1 MATKDAG
8 APSIAI
14 RSLQTAARARSLA
27 SRLSETLEQVVEREH
42 DRLPLW
48 LPVALGTGIA
58 AWFVLPDA
66 RAWTIFLLT
75 AAASTMAALA
85 FAGGTRWGRALAVF
99 AATATVGT
107 VLIWWKADRV
117 AAPVLDRPVVMAFT
131 ARIEQ
136 VEPLPARQ
144 SVRLTLVPLT
154 GEVPP
159 KVRVSIREDAMRD
172 EFRPGAEIALR
183 ARLMPPPS
191 MAVPGAYDFARVA
204 WFQGLGGTGRAIGGI
219 EILKAAP
226 HGTVRD
232 RIAGWRQRLSAHV
245 RESVGEGGAGA
256 IAATLVTGDRGAIP
270 EEDAEA
276 MRRSGLAHLLSISG
290 LHVTAVVGAA
300 MLLTLKLLALSPAL
314 ALRWPLVLVAA
325 GVGAA
330 TGIAYT
336 LLTGAEVPTIRSCI
350 AALLV
355 LGGIAMGREA
365 LTLRLIAAGALI
377 VLLFWPEAL
386 AGPSF
391 QMSFAAVT
399 AIVVLHE
406 NPRIKALLARREE
419 GYPARLARGVLGLL
433 LTGIA
438 VELTLTPIALFHFHK
453 SGVYGALANIIA
465 IPLTTFIVMP
475 AEALGLLFDAVG
487 LGAPFWW
494 VAGQGL
500 TFMLWIAHSA
510 ANAPGALAMLPS
522 MPPAA
527 FGLMVAG
534 GLWAGLWQTRWRLA
548 GFVPI
553 VSGALWTFATPPPDL
568 LVTGDGRHLALRM
581 PDGRFAILRGRAGD
595 YVRGMLGEGLGTD
608 GELAALDESA
618 IASCSRDLCVADIVR
633 DGRRWRL
640 LATRSRDF
648 VAWRD
653 MVRACAEADIVVA
666 DRRLPEACTPRWIKA
681 DRALLEKTGGL
692 AITLGSSPRVVS
704 VADRVGRHPWAQ

>member
-1 MATKDAG
+1 MRPLG
-8 APSIAI
+8 
-14 RSLQTAARARSLA
+14 SLRSLA
-27 SRLSETLEQVVEREH
+27 EALELIAEREH

-48 LPVALGTGIA
+48 LPVGLGAGIA

-66 RAWTIFLLT
+66 RWWTVFLLI
-75 AAASTMAALA
+75 AAALAMAALA
-85 FAGGTRWGRALAVF
+85 FAGGTRWGRALAIF
-99 AATATVGT
+99 AGVAALGVA
-107 VLIWWKADRV
+107 LIWWKAERV
-117 AAPVLDRPVVMAFT
+117 AAPVLERPVVTSFT
-131 ARIEQ
+131 GRIAQ

-144 SVRLTLVPLT
+144 SVRLTLAT
-154 GEVPP
+154 ASDDIPP
-159 KVRVSIREDAMRD
+159 KVRVSIPEDRMRD
-172 EFRPGAEIALR
+172 GLRPGAEIALR
-183 ARLMPPPS
+183 TRLMPPPP

-204 WFQGLGGTGRAIGGI
+204 WFQGLGGTGRVIGDV
-219 EILKAAP
+219 EIVREAP
-226 HGTVRD
+226 RGAWGD
-232 RIAGWRQRLSAHV
+232 RIAGWRQQLSAHV

-256 IAATLVTGDRGAIP
+256 IAATLVTGDRGAITD
-270 EEDAEA
+270 EDAEA

-325 GVGAA
+325 GAGAA
-330 TGIAYT
+330 TGVSYT

-377 VLLFWPEAL
+377 VLLFWPDAL

-399 AIVVLHE
+399 SIVVLHE
-406 NPRIKALLARREE
+406 HPRVKALLARREE
-419 GYPARLARGVLGLL
+419 GYAARIARGMLALL

-453 SGVYGALANIIA
+453 SGMYGALANIIA

-475 AEALGLLFDAVG
+475 AEALGLLFDVVG

-522 MPPAA
+522 MPPGA
-527 FGLMVAG
+527 FGLIVAG
-534 GLWAGLWQTRWRLA
+534 GLWAALWQTRWRLA
-548 GFVPI
+548 GFAPI
-553 VSGALWTFATPPPDL
+553 VAGALWAFATPPPDL

-581 PDGRFAILRGRAGD
+581 PDGRFATLRGRAGD
-595 YVRGMLGEGLGTD
+595 YVRGILGEGLGTD
-608 GELAALDESA
+608 GELSALDETRT
-618 IASCSRDLCVADIVR
+618 ASCSRDLCVTDIVR

-653 MVRACAEADIVVA
+653 MIRACAEADIVVA
-666 DRRLPEACTPRWIKA
+666 DRRLPEACAPRWIKA
-681 DRALLEKTGGL
+681 DRALLAKTGGL
-692 AITLGSSPRVVS
+692 AISLGGRPKVVS
-704 VADRVGRHPWAQ
+704 VADRVGRHPWRQDGQSSAFTAASSLPATSTK